1 MSIPGISAA
10 MLGVGVGVGVGS
22 GVGSV
27 PDMSIPG
34 MSAAMLGVGVGAGSL
49 PDMSIPGMFI
59 PAMPPELLLDC
70 ALPASSKDVD
80 LDSNAITAAKMAT
93 ATPTDEIT
101 VRLLPVLRAIDKSS
115 QVRRVMPVA

>member
-10 MLGVGVGVGVGS
+10 IEGVGV

-34 MSAAMLGVGVGAGSL
+34 MSAAILGVGFGAGVGVDSV

-70 ALPASSKDVD
+70 ALPASLNDVD

-93 ATPTDEIT
+93 ATPTDEIR
-101 VRLLPVLRAIDKSS
+101 VRLVPVLRAIEKSS
-115 QVRRVMPVA
+115 QLRRVMPVA

>member
-10 MLGVGVGVGVGS
+10 MLGVGVGVGVGA
-22 GVGSV
+22 GAGSL
-27 PDMSIPG
+27 PDISIPG
-34 MSAAMLGVGVGAGSL
+34 ISAAMDGVGVGSL

-59 PAMPPELLLDC
+59 PAIPPEPLLDC

-93 ATPTDEIT
+93 ATATDEIT
-101 VRLLPVLRAIDKSS
+101 VRLVPVLRAI
-115 QVRRVMPVA
+115 RRTSR

>member
-1 MSIPGISAA
+1 MSMPGISAA
-10 MLGVGVGVGVGS
+10 ILGVGVGVGS

-34 MSAAMLGVGVGAGSL
+34 MSAAMLGVGAGVGSL
-49 PDMSIPGMFI
+49 PDMSI

-70 ALPASSKDVD
+70 ALPASSNDID

-101 VRLLPVLRAIDKSS
+101 VRLVPVLRAIEKSS